1 MKKLRFYSCL
11 NLLIM
16 IEIAMSGVP
25 GIKLKA
31 VHYYYEGQKEYP
43 EYYSVVGRKITLPCN
58 ITPPSQGDRV
68 SLVLWYHGTSE
79 NPLYSV
85 DARNEPVSKGKRV
98 VHDEYVSRA
107 TLNITIRTIYLIIE
121 PVTEEDAGEYRCR
134 VDYQIGRT
142 THRKLNVN
150 IIVPPKEIYVRYGD
164 QIVNDGRAGPIEE
177 DSFLNMTCE
186 ATGGKPPPSVIWWHG
201 STLLDDTYWK
211 VSEEIVANTLVIPYV
226 RRNYYLKAFTCNAS
240 NTDSITPASVTV
252 ILDLILKPQTVRIS
266 VPKNPFVSGS
276 ATEIMCQTNGSFPP
290 AEVTWWM
297 EGKKIKQ
304 YNKSL
309 TDVAKVTTSYIT
321 FTPKIGDN
329 GKILICQA
337 KNPRLAEGTLEDSW
351 KLDVQYEP
359 HLTLTMRTSDKN
371 NIIQEGTDVY
381 LECNV
386 DANPQF
392 RQLLWQFNEKIL
404 ISNPAKGI
412 VIQGPSLIL
421 RNVTRAQDGIYHCIA
436 DNVIGKGQS
445 NNIPIV
451 VSFAPVCETR
461 QKTIYVVERQEKVRV
476 YCEVTAKPMDVVF
489 RWTFNTSSETIDAD
503 SVNSTGT
510 TSFAV
515 FSPKCKYDYG
525 IVYCWGENTI
535 GIQKEPCVFNILP
548 AARPDPV
555 ANCSV
560 ENQTEKSFTVECTAG
575 DDGGLTQHFHLVAYN
590 RNSNELLVNY
600 TSLNLPI
607 FEINGLVPGS
617 PLRIFIYATNA
628 QGKSISLVLETRT
641 RLSAEKH
648 KGNLP
653 SALFSPLLAILL
665 GLILVLVILAVIV
678 LFTIKQRRTRMQQGV
693 TLGSSN
699 DQKSND
705 HLKTIVDQTEPE
717 ETCPD
722 LIPFRSTIGSTEFDD
737 TFMNPSVIMTDMGTN
752 QIYENLK
759 IIGKQTYGYTKTH
772 QEFIP
777 QTQDKLVYNEVT
789 FPENKAY
796 VLKRNNQTEYV
807 QVDRLVNNS
816 LRSCPDFENAEGLD
830 GYSVETPLM
839 ESLKNEIKWEKT
851 ERKRPVIS
859 TAV

>member
-1 MKKLRFYSCL
+1 MKRSRFYSYL
-11 NLLIM
+11 NLLIL
-16 IEIAMSGVP
+16 IQVAMSGVP

-31 VHYYYEGQKEYP
+31 AHYYYDGQKEYP
-43 EYYSVVGRKITLPCN
+43 EYDSVVGRKITLPCN
-58 ITPPSQGDRV
+58 ITPPSQDDRV

-85 DARNEPVSKGKRV
+85 DARNEPVAQAKRV
-98 VHDEYVSRA
+98 VHDEYASRA

-142 THRKLNVN
+142 THRKLKVN
-150 IIVPPKEIYVRYGD
+150 IIVPPKEIYVRHGD
-164 QIVNDGRAGPIEE
+164 QIFNDGSVGPIEE
-177 DSFLNMTCE
+177 DSFLNLTCE

-226 RRNYYLKAFTCNAS
+226 HRNYSFRAFTCNAS
-240 NTDSITPASVTV
+240 NTDSIIPASVTV
-252 ILDLILKPQTVRIS
+252 ELDLVLKPQIVRIS
-266 VPKNPFVSGS
+266 APKNPLVSGS
-276 ATEIMCQTNGSFPP
+276 AAEIMCQTNGSFPL

-297 EGKKIKQ
+297 EGKKMKQ
-304 YNKSL
+304 YNKPL
-309 TDVAKVTTSYIT
+309 TDSTRITTSYIT
-321 FTPKIGDN
+321 ITPKIGDN
-329 GKILICQA
+329 GKTLVCQA
-337 KNPRLAEGTLEDSW
+337 KNPRLPESTLEDSW

-359 HLTLTMRTSDKN
+359 LLSLTLRTSDKN
-371 NIIQEGTDVY
+371 NVIQEGTDVY
-381 LECNV
+381 LECNIN
-386 DANPQF
+386 ANPQF
-392 RQLLWQFNEKIL
+392 RELLWKFNGKIL
-404 ISNPAKGI
+404 ISNPVNGI

-421 RNVTRAQDGIYHCIA
+421 RNVTRAQDGIYHCVA

-445 NNIPIV
+445 NDIHMA

-461 QKTIYVVERQEKVRV
+461 QKTIYIVGRQEKVRI
-476 YCEVTAKPMDVVF
+476 YCEVTAKPTDVVF
-489 RWTFNTSSETIDAD
+489 RWTFNTSSETVDAD

-525 IVYCWGENTI
+525 IVYCWGENII

-560 ENQTEKSFTVECTAG
+560 ENQTQKSFTVECTAG

-590 RNSNELLVNY
+590 RKSNELLVNH
-600 TSLNLPI
+600 TSLDLPI
-607 FEINGLVPGS
+607 FKINGLPPGS
-617 PLRIFIYATNA
+617 PLRIFIYASNA
-628 QGKSISLVLETRT
+628 QGNSISLVLETRT
-641 RLSAEKH
+641 LLSAEKH
-648 KGNLP
+648 TGNLP
-653 SALFSPLLAILL
+653 PALFSPLLAILL

-699 DQKSND
+699 GPKSND
-705 HLKTIVDQTEPE
+705 HLKTIVDQTETE
-717 ETCPD
+717 EKCPD
-722 LIPFRSTIGSTEFDD
+722 LIPFRSTIASTEFDD
-737 TFMNPSVIMTDMGTN
+737 TFMSPSVIMTDMGTH

-777 QTQDKLVYNEVT
+777 HTEKLVYNELA
-789 FPENKAY
+789 FPESKAH
-796 VLKRNNQTEYV
+796 VLKRSNQTEYV
-807 QVDRLVNNS
+807 HVDRLGNSS
-816 LRSCPDFENAEGLD
+816 LRSCPGFENAEELD

-839 ESLKNEIKWEKT
+839 KSLKNERRWEKT
-851 ERKRPVIS
+851 ERKRSVIS

>member
-1 MKKLRFYSCL
+1 MKRSRFYSYL
-11 NLLIM
+11 NLLIL
-16 IEIAMSGVP
+16 IQVAMSGVP

-31 VHYYYEGQKEYP
+31 AHYYYDGQKEYP
-43 EYYSVVGRKITLPCN
+43 EYDSVVGRKITLPCN
-58 ITPPSQGDRV
+58 ITPPSQDDRV

-85 DARNEPVSKGKRV
+85 DARNEPVAQAKRV
-98 VHDEYVSRA
+98 VHDEYASRA

-142 THRKLNVN
+142 THRKLKVN
-150 IIVPPKEIYVRYGD
+150 IIVPPKEIYVRHGD
-164 QIVNDGRAGPIEE
+164 QIFNDGSVGPIEE
-177 DSFLNMTCE
+177 DSFLNLTCE

-226 RRNYYLKAFTCNAS
+226 HRNYSFRAFTCNAS
-240 NTDSITPASVTV
+240 NTDSIIPASVTV
-252 ILDLILKPQTVRIS
+252 ELDLVYEPLL
-266 VPKNPFVSGS
+266 
-276 ATEIMCQTNGSFPP
+276 
-290 AEVTWWM
+290 
-297 EGKKIKQ
+297 
-304 YNKSL
+304 SL
-309 TDVAKVTTSYIT
+309 T
-321 FTPKIGDN
+321 
-329 GKILICQA
+329 L
-337 KNPRLAEGTLEDSW
+337 
-351 KLDVQYEP
+351 
-359 HLTLTMRTSDKN
+359 RTSDKN
-371 NIIQEGTDVY
+371 NVIQEGTDVY
-381 LECNV
+381 LECNIN
-386 DANPQF
+386 ANPQF
-392 RQLLWQFNEKIL
+392 RELLWKFNGKIL
-404 ISNPAKGI
+404 ISNPVNGI

-421 RNVTRAQDGIYHCIA
+421 RNVTRAQDGIYHCVA

-445 NNIPIV
+445 NDIHMA

-461 QKTIYVVERQEKVRV
+461 QKTIYIVGRQEKVRI
-476 YCEVTAKPMDVVF
+476 YCEVTAKPTDVVF
-489 RWTFNTSSETIDAD
+489 RWTFNTSSETVDAD

-525 IVYCWGENTI
+525 IVYCWGENII

-560 ENQTEKSFTVECTAG
+560 ENQTQKSFTVECTAG

-590 RNSNELLVNY
+590 RKSNELLVNH
-600 TSLNLPI
+600 TSLDLPI
-607 FEINGLVPGS
+607 FKINGLPPGS
-617 PLRIFIYATNA
+617 PLRIFIYASNA
-628 QGKSISLVLETRT
+628 QGNSISLVLETRT
-641 RLSAEKH
+641 LLSAEKH
-648 KGNLP
+648 TGNLP
-653 SALFSPLLAILL
+653 PALFSPLLAILL

-699 DQKSND
+699 GPKSND
-705 HLKTIVDQTEPE
+705 HLKTIVDQTETE
-717 ETCPD
+717 EKCPD
-722 LIPFRSTIGSTEFDD
+722 LIPFRSTIASTEFDD
-737 TFMNPSVIMTDMGTN
+737 TFMSPSVIMTDMGTH

-777 QTQDKLVYNEVT
+777 HTQEKLVYNELA
-789 FPENKAY
+789 FPESKAH
-796 VLKRNNQTEYV
+796 VLKRSNQTEYV
-807 QVDRLVNNS
+807 HVDRLGNSS
-816 LRSCPDFENAEGLD
+816 LRSCPGFENAEELD

-839 ESLKNEIKWEKT
+839 KSLKNERRWEKT
-851 ERKRPVIS
+851 ERKRSVIS